1 MSKLLIDTSGH
12 GGTMVPGAISY
23 LWELSMPKSH
33 PRRTSAPPATG
44 RRLGVTPYEPLVIEA
59 IEDPVIAA
67 VLRGVR
73 EIVGRPVTGTA
84 LRALSHMS
92 RRRLEQ
98 RFRATLGCSPMQVI
112 RRVNLERAATMLCET
127 DLSVKEIAKHCCF
140 GRAIHLT
147 VAFKK
152 HFSLPPSQFRNQRR
166 HVSSTASH
174 NGRPP
179 RRAG

>member
-1 MSKLLIDTSGH
+1 MSEQLIDISVQGRV
-12 GGTMVPGAISY
+12 MVAEAISF
-23 LWELSMPKSH
+23 LKESRMRKSQS
-33 PRRTSAPPATG
+33 RRAHAPAATG
-44 RRLGVTPYEPLVIEA
+44 GRSRATPYEPLEVEA

-73 EIVGRPVTGTA
+73 ETVGRPVTGTA

-98 RFRATLGCSPMQVI
+98 RFRSTMGCSPMQVI
-112 RRVNLERAATMLCET
+112 RRVNLERAATMLDAT
-127 DLSVKEIAKHCCF
+127 SLSVKEIAKHCCF
-140 GRAIHLT
+140 GSGVHLS

-152 HFSLPPSQFRNQRR
+152 HFGISPSQFRDQSRSAS
-166 HVSSTASH
+166 VVKSH